1 MMILDI
7 PQQKTMLFLAR
18 NQKDGD
24 PVNCFLNDR
33 PELHIIDQV
42 KVGYRHAWWTQI
54 HWVGYEG
61 ESHI

>member
-1 MMILDI
+1 MSCKKKMMILDI

-42 KVGYRHAWWTQI
+42 KVGYRHA
-54 HWVGYEG
+54 
-61 ESHI
+61 